1 MDQRPYA
8 TMVTNFD
15 STEQKRSWERL
26 LQKAQSQED
35 EQSSAQNIS
44 SATIPSIEELWLK
57 NINTRTCESL
67 LNAHTSFA
75 THFAGIIRT
84 AYLYLCFVKLL

>member
-1 MDQRPYA
+1 MNQRPYA

-26 LQKAQSQED
+26 LQEAQSQED

-44 SATIPSIEELWLK
+44 SATLPSIEELWL
-57 NINTRTCESL
+57 
-67 LNAHTSFA
+67 
-75 THFAGIIRT
+75 
-84 AYLYLCFVKLL
+84 

>member
-26 LQKAQSQED
+26 LQ
-35 EQSSAQNIS
+35 
-44 SATIPSIEELWLK
+44 TFPV
-57 NINTRTCESL
+57 SL
-67 LNAHTSFA
+67 CIFLA
-75 THFAGIIRT
+75 
-84 AYLYLCFVKLL
+84 

>member
-1 MDQRPYA
+1 MNQRPYA

-26 LQKAQSQED
+26 LQEAQSQED

-44 SATIPSIEELWLK
+44 SATLHLSK
-57 NINTRTCESL
+57 SYG
-67 LNAHTSFA
+67 S
-75 THFAGIIRT
+75 RT
-84 AYLYLCFVKLL
+84 AIHEPVKAYSTPTLRSPRISPA